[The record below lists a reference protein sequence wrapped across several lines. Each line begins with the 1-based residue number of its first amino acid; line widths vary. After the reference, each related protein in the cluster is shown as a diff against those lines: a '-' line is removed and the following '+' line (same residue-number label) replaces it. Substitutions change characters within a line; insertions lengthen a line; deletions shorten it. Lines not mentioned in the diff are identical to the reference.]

1 MRLNK
6 KKKPLAMYASVQAGI
21 FTERINGWCV
31 SMHMER
37 KFFKFV
43 SSLKFLVRGPGL
55 GLLTIQVMNL
65 PLRYVNHSTHIYGQ
79 CLYINM
85 QA

>member
-1 MRLNK
+1 
-6 KKKPLAMYASVQAGI
+6 MYASVQAGI

-65 PLRYVNHSTHIYGQ
+65 PLRYVIIHIFIWSMS
-79 CLYINM
+79 LYK